1 MEASPSPELVT
12 TPSIFFL
19 EVPLMISPTTFLPI
33 LLGIFMMDVSF
44 DSFTPPEAELRRPDP
59 LSLFDLWPR
68 TRLTGLSLTRVTL
81 LTEDV
86 TEDDD
91 VEAMLRSHVKTEA
104 SHRPEQ
110 HSGEPG
116 LHSERSGADGDLETW
131 QRTSSCGGRRR
142 GRGG

>member
-1 MEASPSPELVT
+1 
-12 TPSIFFL
+12 
-19 EVPLMISPTTFLPI
+19 
-33 LLGIFMMDVSF
+33 MMDVSLG
-44 DSFTPPEAELRRPDP
+44 SLTPPEAELRRPDP
-59 LSLFDLWPR
+59 LSLRLFDLGPR

-104 SHRPEQ
+104 SHRPEP
-110 HSGEPG
+110 HSGELG
-116 LHSERSGADGDLETW
+116 LHSERSGAGGDPETGR
-131 QRTSSCGGRRR
+131 RTSSCGGRRR